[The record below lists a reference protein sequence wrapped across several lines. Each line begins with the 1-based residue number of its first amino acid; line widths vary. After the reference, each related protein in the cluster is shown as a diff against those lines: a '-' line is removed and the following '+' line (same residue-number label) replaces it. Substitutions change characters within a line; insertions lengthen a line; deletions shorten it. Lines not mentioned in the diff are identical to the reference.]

1 MKLLNGSHV
10 ENNHFYIG
18 FVYIPH
24 ENNVFYRKN
33 ELDLFSLLI
42 EDISVYKEKG
52 SVIVSGDFN
61 SRIGTCPDFIEN
73 DLMGTE
79 VNNFISN
86 VIDYNCDIPMS
97 TRESQDL
104 VVNSFGRKL
113 LDLCRSTCT
122 RVCNGRTFG
131 DKNGKY
137 TFFNHLGAS
146 VNDFTI
152 VSENDFHLV
161 DYFCVEDFNEWSD
174 HAPIVFHVSVN
185 VSTVCND
192 AFSNTKTRFV
202 RSKWENSLYNDVKIE
217 LCKHLEQLEQTL
229 VNVEGTVEGVN
240 NCIESFTQILN
251 NVFLPFCGKEVVID
265 RCRNDN
271 QSKSIRIENKPWFD
285 DKCIQLRK
293 IYMEKLKLFNAARTH
308 FHRNQLV
315 TSKREYKTYERR
327 IKRDYLRYQGDQ
339 LEYLKKKNPKEFYRI
354 FRKRKGNIHHGPN
367 ISEFYNHF
375 KELSATEQITSTRT
389 DDSEIATSEATI
401 PSYPELSGLITT
413 EEVTLAIKRLKKEKS
428 PGVDNLLN
436 EYFIEYQDY
445 LIAHLVALFN
455 VVFSSGFFPK
465 IWSEGIIT
473 PVFKKGKYN
482 DCNNYRGITLVSCLS
497 KIFTSILN
505 ERLKNWS
512 ENYDIISDA

>member
-1 MKLLNGSHV
+1 MFLEHKQANLYTKIKEPKFISHINCYDIIFLSECRLNEQIDIDDNLINSRYFYKCFPRKSCKGGGLVLIYKKELHESLVIENIVKESILWVKLLNGSHV

-97 TRESQDL
+97 TRESQDI

-229 VNVEGTVEGVN
+229 ANVEGTVEGVN

-251 NVFLPFCGKEVVID
+251 NVFFAFL
-265 RCRNDN
+265 
-271 QSKSIRIENKPWFD
+271 W
-285 DKCIQLRK
+285 
-293 IYMEKLKLFNAARTH
+293 
-308 FHRNQLV
+308 
-315 TSKREYKTYERR
+315 
-327 IKRDYLRYQGDQ
+327 
-339 LEYLKKKNPKEFYRI
+339 
-354 FRKRKGNIHHGPN
+354 
-367 ISEFYNHF
+367 
-375 KELSATEQITSTRT
+375 
-389 DDSEIATSEATI
+389 
-401 PSYPELSGLITT
+401 
-413 EEVTLAIKRLKKEKS
+413 
-428 PGVDNLLN
+428 
-436 EYFIEYQDY
+436 
-445 LIAHLVALFN
+445 
-455 VVFSSGFFPK
+455 
-465 IWSEGIIT
+465 
-473 PVFKKGKYN
+473 
-482 DCNNYRGITLVSCLS
+482 
-497 KIFTSILN
+497 
-505 ERLKNWS
+505 
-512 ENYDIISDA
+512 